1 MLSHPLSLSRGL
13 QPHISTLVTTNLRE
27 LVSAPAVSDLTP
39 EPHPAPIASF
49 PLQVPV
55 PAKPLNPLLGLLNE
69 SWLAL
74 AGPMAPRPLLLL
86 CPCTGVLSSVLEG
99 RCELSVVLLLREER
113 ERRSCPAGS
122 LAPKTCSLRSIAMV
136 GVVYHEEKG
145 RAWAGS
151 LALRFL
157 LHFTENALHG
167 SGLHGTIVLL
177 SSCHST
183 RENSYLLVDACDPR
197 RSTYHGKVNTARSKQ
212 ACQDVETHFFFLEHK
227 IRRQTQQRCC

>member
-1 MLSHPLSLSRGL
+1 
-13 QPHISTLVTTNLRE
+13 
-27 LVSAPAVSDLTP
+27 
-39 EPHPAPIASF
+39 
-49 PLQVPV
+49 
-55 PAKPLNPLLGLLNE
+55 
-69 SWLAL
+69 
-74 AGPMAPRPLLLL
+74 
-86 CPCTGVLSSVLEG
+86 
-99 RCELSVVLLLREER
+99 
-113 ERRSCPAGS
+113 
-122 LAPKTCSLRSIAMV
+122 MV

-227 IRRQTQQRCC
+227 IRRQTPDTAAVLLNLLEAAEVDDHGFFFDEWWQLAAGDSVDVDGRR